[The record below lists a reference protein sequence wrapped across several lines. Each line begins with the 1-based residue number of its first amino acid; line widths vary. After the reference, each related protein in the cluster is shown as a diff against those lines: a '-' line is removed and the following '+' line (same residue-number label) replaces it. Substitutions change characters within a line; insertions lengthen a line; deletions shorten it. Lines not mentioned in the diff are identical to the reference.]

1 MTQSMSKIC
10 AVAGGAL
17 LLSGCMSMQTP
28 MTDFATDYN
37 RVIAD
42 TRNEMVLL
50 NILRAQHREPTHY
63 SSISGIEG
71 AISIS
76 ADARIGYEYAADGV
90 AATPSGETTAA
101 AASLNLASEPS
112 FTIVP
117 LSSEEFVRGVLA
129 PINSSTIAL
138 LLSQGWREYILGP
151 LLIERVTCGT
161 TEIRNH
167 PEALAAGN
175 LGYDLEDFADIGF
188 GFARGNPPTPYRLVM
203 GDAELGAML
212 LGENASRYRITA
224 RPAPDTPDGSR
235 SEVTIVPNAPTQQM
249 TARLPEKLQRL
260 CNRDATAA
268 IAGEEGDDAGAILHL
283 RSAEGIIYYLGE
295 LLRSGHST
303 RITGGP
309 GESDRYLF
317 RLDAGSGPAS
327 VAVEYRGRRYGIA
340 EQDGRSPNR
349 ALQVIS
355 LINQLLALQTSNEA
369 LARTPTSVRVR

>member
-1 MTQSMSKIC
+1 MARAILRYSLL
-10 AVAGGAL
+10 AAGASL
-17 LLSGCMSMQTP
+17 LAGCMSMRTP

-71 AISIS
+71 SISIS
-76 ADARIGYEYAADGV
+76 AEAGLEYEYSADGL
-90 AATPSGETTAA
+90 AATESGEISTPS
-101 AASLNLASEPS
+101 ASLAVASEPS

-117 LSSEEFVRGVLA
+117 LSSEEFVRGVLS

-151 LLIERVTCGT
+151 LLIERVSCGS

-167 PEALAAGN
+167 PN
-175 LGYDLEDFADIGF
+175 LLVSDNPGYDLEDFAAIEFDFVPGE
-188 GFARGNPPTPYRLVM
+188 PPAPYTLTI
-203 GDAELGAML
+203 DDKDLAAL
-212 LGENASRYRITA
+212 LLENNASRFRIAA
-224 RPAPDTPDGSR
+224 RRASGAAGR
-235 SEVTIVPNAPTQQM
+235 SEVTIVPAAPSQQL
-249 TARLPEKLQRL
+249 TAKLPPRLQAL
-260 CNRDATAA
+260 CEHETRAA
-268 IAGEEGDDAGAILHL
+268 IAGEEGSEQGAVLHL
-283 RSAEGIIYYLGE
+283 RSAEGVIYYLGE

-303 RITGGP
+303 RITGG
-309 GESDRYLF
+309 SDERYLF
-317 RLDAGSGPAS
+317 RLDGGGGPAS
-327 VAVEYRGRRYGIA
+327 VAVDYRGRRYAIA
-340 EQDGRSPNR
+340 EQDGRSSNR